1 MILLKHPGPAVRK
14 VSVKFRFSK
23 ILQLFLVKLL
33 QLLLL
38 RLIRKIRFVYKA
50 LKK

>member
-1 MILLKHPGPAVRK
+1 MILLTHPSPAVRK
-14 VSVKFRFSK
+14 VLVKFRFSK
-23 ILQLFLVKLL
+23 IFEFFLVKFL
-33 QLLLL
+33 QLVLP